1 MHCSASHSSTNW
13 QKDGKNRRSLGW
25 HNKTHFWSVNFS
37 FTFLTEELF
46 TCFFLLSQRWEKTTF
61 HCGKCNI
68 VVDLRLKN
76 KWMNCKSF
84 AFFVGLSVSL
94 WPIRK
99 ITQIIHSLLTIVKN
113 TLTSVCCG
121 SRQSDEERKR
131 DRKRRNF
138 FYWNQ
143 KFGHLVA
150 ATLTQFNKSDGKKQ
164 RVKLAAT
171 IQNHRN
177 WIVFFLFRRCGRPLK
192 MNSFSLFLSF
202 CFAYVQSKFKSLRHR
217 SHINYVARHTVKVE
231 AKIHARDKLKLDIT
245 HTDTQFIRTSW
256 PIACAFGELH
266 FACASIQ
273 FDRNRKVNEIVCN
286 NTCPSFH
293 VSQMVNCRC

>member
-13 QKDGKNRRSLGW
+13 QQDEKKNRRSLGW

-37 FTFLTEELF
+37 FIFLTEELF

-84 AFFVGLSVSL
+84 AFFVGFSVSL

-177 WIVFFLFRRCGRPLK
+177 WIVFFISSLRSTIKNELFLALSLILFRLRPVKIPVFAASVSHKLRCTSHSQSGSQ
-192 MNSFSLFLSF
+192 NS
-202 CFAYVQSKFKSLRHR
+202 CPRQIK
-217 SHINYVARHTVKVE
+217 ARHHTYRHT
-231 AKIHARDKLKLDIT
+231 IHSNFLADCLCIWWAALCMCE
-245 HTDTQFIRTSW
+245 HTIWSK
-256 PIACAFGELH
+256 PK
-266 FACASIQ
+266 SK
-273 FDRNRKVNEIVCN
+273 RNCV
-286 NTCPSFH
+286 
-293 VSQMVNCRC
+293 